1 VLVLFHHFF
10 AVVECLAKEFWQ
22 IVEVVIRLLGS
33 FFDFFLDIS
42 EVPFEVIKLQKALVD
57 TVFLRVVKV
66 VKSKGGE
73 AEHLSDN
80 N

>member
-1 VLVLFHHFF
+1 M
-10 AVVECLAKEFWQ
+10 VECLAEEFWQ

-33 FFDFFLDIS
+33 LFDFFLDVS